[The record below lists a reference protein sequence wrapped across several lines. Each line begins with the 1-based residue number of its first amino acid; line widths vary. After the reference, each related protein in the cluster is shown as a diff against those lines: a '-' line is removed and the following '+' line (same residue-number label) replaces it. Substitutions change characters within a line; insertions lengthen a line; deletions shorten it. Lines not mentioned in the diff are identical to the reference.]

1 MIMMIMTTMMIINVV
16 ETYSQ
21 DLQGRRPRPFVEW
34 ALKSLPCE
42 PCGIWGWTVSQS
54 HFFSCWGKHDIHLH
68 VGEGKDWGKG
78 PQSGGPAG
86 GNLDKASMIMSMMI
100 LMIMVIM
107 MIVM

>member
-54 HFFSCWGKHDIHLH
+54 LAGEDIHLH

>member
-1 MIMMIMTTMMIINVV
+1 MSHMAS
-16 ETYSQ
+16 EDGQ
-21 DLQGRRPRPFVEW
+21 CH
-34 ALKSLPCE
+34 SL
-42 PCGIWGWTVSQS
+42 T
-54 HFFSCWGKHDIHLH
+54 FFLAGEDNDIHLH

-86 GNLDKASMIMSMMI
+86 GNLDKASMIISMMF